1 MALYADVASLTV
13 NQFDCCN
20 LLWRSIIR
28 YGEHETTHSREVT
41 TGMVGFL
48 FWPPQLAASSLL
60 WLGARAPPD
69 NPLTQDH
76 FPMAATRKK
85 IGYNCLFV

>member
-48 FWPPQLAASSLL
+48 FLAASVGGLFFIMARC
-60 WLGARAPPD
+60 ARAP
-69 NPLTQDH
+69 
-76 FPMAATRKK
+76 R
-85 IGYNCLFV
+85 